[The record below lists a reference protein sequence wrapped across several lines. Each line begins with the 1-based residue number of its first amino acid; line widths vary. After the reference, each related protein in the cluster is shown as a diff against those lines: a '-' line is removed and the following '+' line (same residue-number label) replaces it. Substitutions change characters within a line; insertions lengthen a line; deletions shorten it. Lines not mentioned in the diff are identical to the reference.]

1 MVGAV
6 FIIFCWSSADMTMKV
21 FGAITDL
28 ASKHHIT
35 LPGQFTMLGRA
46 ILAIE
51 GVIEQLCP
59 DLDLFKL
66 LSDKMIERTKKN
78 FDIKQTLLDAGKDIL
93 NTGKKAAKIPGLTAD
108 ALSAVAKGKM
118 KMNMELTGIDEPLE
132 KIGIYVKY
140 VVLSLIAC
148 VLFIG
153 SCILAGYDIAPKTE
167 NNMPLISI
175 IGIVFAIALAIYSVR
190 KLTKKK

>member
-1 MVGAV
+1 MKNKLVVIGCMLFQGIIHMINPRGSLQWSAGMLSIFVALYALVSIVFLLTNKNETVG
-6 FIIFCWSSADMTMKV
+6 
-21 FGAITDL
+21 
-28 ASKHHIT
+28 
-35 LPGQFTMLGRA
+35 
-46 ILAIE
+46 
-51 GVIEQLCP
+51 
-59 DLDLFKL
+59 
-66 LSDKMIERTKKN
+66 
-78 FDIKQTLLDAGKDIL
+78 
-93 NTGKKAAKIPGLTAD
+93 
-108 ALSAVAKGKM
+108 KG

-132 KIGIYVKY
+132 KIGVYVKY

-175 IGIVFAIALAIYSVR
+175 IGIVFAIYSVR